1 MGIVV
6 SKFGGS
12 SLADAAGLRRCM
24 QILTARRRR
33 RFIVLSAPG
42 RRFPGDTKITDLL
55 CARTEE
61 GVRIARARFEELSR
75 ALGVSLERGLIE
87 KSLDFRASPERLASR
102 GEYLVARV
110 FSEFAQLPFVD
121 AAELFH
127 FDARGRLLK
136 AETAKSIRKMA
147 LKLHSAV
154 IPGFYGSRPDG
165 KIALFPRG
173 GSDVTGALLAAYLQ
187 AGIYENWT
195 DVDGLM
201 SADPSLCPDAVCHPL
216 VSYSQMEAIARA
228 GANVLHP
235 DCLKPLMEAGVPLV
249 MRNTFSPALPGTYV
263 SDSVRRSVYCA
274 CAQSGFGL
282 LQSSDP
288 GVMRLLEQLSAPEFL
303 NADGERVY
311 PVREYGSLAMITV
324 FGFSGIQPPKSCIAI
339 AQDEGCA
346 RFLVPEEEKAA
357 AVRALHAQL
366 LNAYRNKEPT
376 Q

>member
-1 MGIVV
+1 
-6 SKFGGS
+6 
-12 SLADAAGLRRCM
+12 
-24 QILTARRRR
+24 
-33 RFIVLSAPG
+33 
-42 RRFPGDTKITDLL
+42 
-55 CARTEE
+55 
-61 GVRIARARFEELSR
+61 
-75 ALGVSLERGLIE
+75 
-87 KSLDFRASPERLASR
+87 
-102 GEYLVARV
+102 
-110 FSEFAQLPFVD
+110 
-121 AAELFH
+121 
-127 FDARGRLLK
+127 
-136 AETAKSIRKMA
+136 
-147 LKLHSAV
+147 
-154 IPGFYGSRPDG
+154 
-165 KIALFPRG
+165 
-173 GSDVTGALLAAYLQ
+173 
-187 AGIYENWT
+187 
-195 DVDGLM
+195 
-201 SADPSLCPDAVCHPL
+201 
-216 VSYSQMEAIARA
+216 
-228 GANVLHP
+228 
-235 DCLKPLMEAGVPLV
+235 MEAGVPLV

>member
-87 KSLDFRASPERLASR
+87 KSLDLRASPERLASR

-110 FSEFAQLPFVD
+110 FSEFAQVPFVD

-147 LKLHSAV
+147 L
-154 IPGFYGSRPDG
+154 
-165 KIALFPRG
+165 
-173 GSDVTGALLAAYLQ
+173 
-187 AGIYENWT
+187 
-195 DVDGLM
+195 
-201 SADPSLCPDAVCHPL
+201 
-216 VSYSQMEAIARA
+216 
-228 GANVLHP
+228 
-235 DCLKPLMEAGVPLV
+235 
-249 MRNTFSPALPGTYV
+249 
-263 SDSVRRSVYCA
+263 
-274 CAQSGFGL
+274 
-282 LQSSDP
+282 
-288 GVMRLLEQLSAPEFL
+288 
-303 NADGERVY
+303 
-311 PVREYGSLAMITV
+311 
-324 FGFSGIQPPKSCIAI
+324 
-339 AQDEGCA
+339 
-346 RFLVPEEEKAA
+346 
-357 AVRALHAQL
+357 
-366 LNAYRNKEPT
+366 
-376 Q
+376 